1 VTLGRW
7 GGRGSGGGSV
17 GWVGLDSIGFSVWL
31 GISLKCLSQKTD
43 GLLVTGRD
51 WTCGIPL
58 CEGRRPLTSWTRFG
72 L

>member
-1 VTLGRW
+1 
-7 GGRGSGGGSV
+7 V

-43 GLLVTGRD
+43 GLLVTGA
-51 WTCGIPL
+51 TGHVEALPIPL
-58 CEGRRPLTSWTRFG
+58 CEGRRLLTSWTPGKGFG